1 MASTNQSP
9 AYSKAHGIFLK
20 ASTTNEKIE
29 ALKEMIKECPK
40 HKSSENM
47 LANLKTRLKKL
58 KEQKIKQKKSG
69 KSSFKGI
76 KKDDMQAI
84 IIGQA
89 NAGKSS
95 LLHLLTNAHPK
106 ISQFEFTTI
115 ESVIGMM
122 SYASTSIQLI
132 EVPAFQSNYYDKSLL
147 NTADTI
153 IILATNLEDIKEIK
167 KEIKN
172 SKLKSKTKIIVVFNK
187 VDKLTITEQ
196 RKLSATLSSKKHNFI
211 LISTKTKQGI
221 EELKEKIFQ
230 SFNKLRVYTK
240 EPGKPK
246 TKRPIILEPKATVKH
261 VAEKILTGF
270 SKRVKETKIWGPS
283 SKFSG
288 QKVGLTHKLKDL
300 DVVEFR
306 TK

>member
-9 AYSKAHGIFLK
+9 AYQKAQGKFLK
-20 ASTTNEKIE
+20 AITTPEKIT
-29 ALKEMIKECPK
+29 ALEEMIKECPK

-58 KEQKIKQKKSG
+58 KEHQIKQKKSG

-76 KKDDMQAI
+76 KKDDLQAI
-84 IIGQA
+84 IIGHA
-89 NAGKSS
+89 NSGKSS
-95 LLHLLTNAHPK
+95 ILELLTNAHPK
-106 ISQFEFTTI
+106 ITQFKFTTTQSI
-115 ESVIGMM
+115 IGMM
-122 SYASTSIQLI
+122 NYASTSIQLI

-153 IILATNLEDIKEIK
+153 LILATNLEDVQEIK
-167 KEIKN
+167 QGIK
-172 SKLKSKTKIIVVFNK
+172 KTKAKIIVAFNK
-187 VDKLTITEQ
+187 IDRLNQNEI
-196 RKLSATLSSKKHNFI
+196 RKLSATLSSKKYNFV
-211 LISTKTKQGI
+211 LVSSKTKEGI

-230 SFNKLRVYTK
+230 SFDKLRIYTK
-240 EPGKPK
+240 EPGKNK
-246 TKRPIILEPKATVKH
+246 TQRPIILEPKSTVRD

-283 SKFSG
+283 SKFPG
-288 QKVGLTHKLKDL
+288 QKIGLNHKLKDL

>member
-1 MASTNQSP
+1 MPINASPHFDRAQ
-9 AYSKAHGIFLK
+9 AEYEKAQTTEQKIKCLK
-20 ASTTNEKIE
+20 KMLVLA
-29 ALKEMIKECPK
+29 PK
-40 HKSSENM
+40 HKGAENL
-47 LANLKTRLKKL
+47 LAQLKTRLKKL
-58 KEQKIKQKKSG
+58 RYAKEKEKKSG

-95 LLHLLTNAHPK
+95 LLNLLTNAHPK
-106 ISQFEFTTI
+106 ISQFEFTTTKSI
-115 ESVIGMM
+115 VGMM
-122 SYASTSIQLI
+122 GYASTSIQLI
-132 EVPAFQSNYYDKSLL
+132 EVPAFQSNYYDRSLL

-153 IILATNLEDIKEIK
+153 IILATNLADIQEIK
-167 KEIKN
+167 KEIIN
-172 SKLKSKTKIIVVFNK
+172 SKLKNKTKLIVAFNK
-187 VDKLTITEQ
+187 IDKLNQTQQ
-196 RKLSATLSSKKHNFI
+196 RKLSATLASKKYNFI
-211 LISTKTKQGI
+211 LISTKSKQGI

-230 SFNKLRVYTK
+230 SFDKLRIYTK

-246 TKRPIILEPKATVKH
+246 TKRPIILKPKSTVKH

-283 SKFSG
+283 SKFPG
-288 QKVGLTHKLKDL
+288 QKVGLAHKLKDL